1 LDFGLR
7 HSAFWT
13 LVYNT
18 LPFGLWFTTLCLL
31 DFGLQHSA
39 GKDAIKPLPNI
50 ITDPKQLDEFQHLDE
65 MIEKLVSHFEH
76 HDIADVFHVVFPDSS
91 GNLER
96 TSSGAVKTSNL
107 FYSFTEVTVA
117 QVAASNRWYSEYAD
131 DARDQCHT
139 NLEWSRVYFANNVD
153 SGLYTIINDNHR
165 RHAQE
170 EQGGPLLFML
180 LMQELFF
187 LAQKTATSCTRCLRS
202 FVLTPSLARI

>member
-1 LDFGLR
+1 M
-7 HSAFWT
+7 
-13 LVYNT
+13 
-18 LPFGLWFTTLCLL
+18 
-31 DFGLQHSA
+31 
-39 GKDAIKPLPNI
+39 KPLPNI

-76 HDIADVFHVVFPDSS
+76 HDIADVFNVVLPDSS

-96 TSSGAVKTSNL
+96 NSSGAVKTSHL
-107 FYSFTEVTVA
+107 FYNFTEVSVA
-117 QVAASNRWYSEYAD
+117 QVAASNRWYSEYTD
-131 DARDQCHT
+131 DARDQFHT

-187 LAQKTATSCTRCLRS
+187 IAQKTATSLHSMLKKFRIDAVPGENIKSVSATLMSISRRIWYSKDHS
-202 FVLTPSLARI
+202 FPSEF